1 VSAQFALNQY
11 TLTYTAG
18 TGGTIT
24 GTVTQTVSHGSDGT
38 EVTAVASEGY
48 HFVQWS
54 DGVLTASRT
63 DTHITENLSVS
74 AQFALNQYTLTYTA
88 GTGGTI
94 TGTVTQTVSH
104 GSDGTE
110 VTAVASEGYHFVQWS
125 DGVLTASRTDTH
137 ITGNL
142 SVSAQFAVN
151 EPHYLIF
158 FPMFFQ

>member
-1 VSAQFALNQY
+1 
-11 TLTYTAG
+11 
-18 TGGTIT
+18 
-24 GTVTQTVSHGSDGT
+24 
-38 EVTAVASEGY
+38 
-48 HFVQWS
+48 
-54 DGVLTASRT
+54 VLTASRT